1 MNDRIVQAVVGA
13 WLMLSNP
20 ARRDERGGSSS
31 GTIETLLLIA
41 LAIVVVGIAGVG
53 IKAYVSS
60 HLP

>member
-1 MNDRIVQAVVGA
+1 MNDRILRAVVGA
-13 WLMLSNP
+13 WLMLSSP
-20 ARRDERGGSSS
+20 ERRDERGGSSS

-41 LAIVVVGIAGVG
+41 LAIAVVAIAAVG

>member
-1 MNDRIVQAVVGA
+1 MTTRILGAVVGA
-13 WLMLSNP
+13 WLMLADEP
-20 ARRDERGGSSS
+20 ERRDERGGSS

-41 LAIVVVGIAGVG
+41 LAIAVVALAAVG

>member
-1 MNDRIVQAVVGA
+1 MSLRVVGAVVGV
-13 WLMLSNP
+13 WLMLSDP
-20 ARRDERGGSSS
+20 ERRDERGGSSS

-41 LAIVVVGIAGVG
+41 LAIAVVALAAVG

>member
-1 MNDRIVQAVVGA
+1 MSLHVVGAVVGV
-13 WLMLSNP
+13 WLMLSDP
-20 ARRDERGGSSS
+20 ERRDERGGSSS

-41 LAIVVVGIAGVG
+41 LAIAVVALAAVG